1 MPMSAKETMQTHGII
16 LEQYGQI
23 ANKLYRMGN
32 KSKARII
39 SKLVKEVAGQSSDTK
54 AQNQYDTMRSNKPA
68 YDK

>member
-1 MPMSAKETMQTHGII
+1 MSAKETMQTHGII

-39 SKLVKEVAGQSSDTK
+39 SKLVKEVAGQSFGTK